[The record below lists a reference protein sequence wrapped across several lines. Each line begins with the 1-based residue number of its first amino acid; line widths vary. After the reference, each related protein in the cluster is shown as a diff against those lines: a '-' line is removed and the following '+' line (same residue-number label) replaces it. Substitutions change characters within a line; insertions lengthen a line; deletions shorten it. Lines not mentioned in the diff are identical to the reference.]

1 MRVGHP
7 DWSCLLKQLENLA
20 GEYSKGYGLSRKKV
34 PRDPKKPSFWQKLT
48 FFVRFLNRSESFTPD
63 CEKREK
69 DPLAYAEDIK
79 SYIRKRKEGLEK
91 YYALL
96 EQLFDPKDPPCAD
109 FHRKL
114 VSLPFSGILTTNYDR
129 VLEAALREPDRPSAD
144 DNSLVINEDSAG
156 QVDKFLRGLS
166 DGNMQR
172 RIAHLHGRY
181 DNPKSIILS
190 DDDYQRAYDLNLP
203 SATQAQSGPEQ
214 TLHQKLL
221 WALLA
226 TRSFVFVGFSMND
239 PYFKRILET
248 VSRDLRRWNRSTHYV
263 VMGISPEGDEYSK
276 AKKLKSDYGISTV
289 FYKVSNGSHQGL
301 DDIVDEIAEECGV
314 RIRSP
319 IDDLDWLEQTNRRM
333 EQFMG
338 RRIDNEINREKLLT
352 DLQDFALR
360 GNGVVIGSPGVGKT
374 YSLKKLRQNLK
385 SDGIPH
391 LLLPIDQLADEPDK
405 NLPRELFHEDDL
417 IAKLKSIPV
426 SDQKAILLFDAFD
439 AARDEQTRKRFL
451 RLIRRA
457 IQELEGQWNVVV
469 TVRTYDAKKSQEL
482 LDLFGDLDNTDLIQY
497 HSTGILCR
505 HFTILPLNEEEIR
518 QAFDQVDS
526 LKSLYNKGSKDF
538 RQLLANPFNL
548 WLLEKILKTSQKDL
562 DLSHIHSE
570 VQLLGEFWVR
580 RVESENNEDQRLL
593 VLRRIARRMVDKR
606 LLTVERD
613 KIYEDI
619 DLDKSARQK
628 AWDNLLSDEI
638 LAKVSSTGQRIAFS
652 HNILFDYAIS
662 VLLIEDEPQQ
672 LEDFVH
678 EDPSR
683 SLFLRPSFTYFF
695 TRLWYDNDA
704 PEKFWRAFWHIL
716 PSDQS
721 LHLRLFAR
729 LIPTSVIANEARSID
744 QLKPLL
750 ERLRNGGEF
759 ADEAMTHLL
768 QSLRTLQIEH
778 DTLWCNFFD
787 QVSAH
792 LHPKFAGD
800 LATLTSEM
808 LEQATKNEEAT
819 VIDACGRVGRRL
831 LAWIW
836 QERETNKNDWY
847 NRLGGYWILPLV
859 AKTYG
864 TNVEESR
871 ALLEKVLDLT
881 QEDNFPIE
889 FLTRLTEH
897 IDKIWDHAPE
907 FVGLIYQVVFAH
919 HETSEELITKSSPIL
934 GFGSTRR
941 QDYTMCQYR
950 LMKHFPD
957 FLQVAPLI
965 AAQAVIQGL
974 NFFIISTRVFR
985 YRQGDVALENFA
997 ETFNFRGKL
1006 AYFVEDNSYIW
1017 DEGKVLAEPIEVAD
1031 ALFEFITELAMS
1043 QDPLLDSLLD
1053 VFRDYVWVAFFWKR
1067 LLKTAVQFPDIFA
1080 PRLFE
1085 LCTAK
1090 PIQIHHET
1098 SYELALFLEV
1108 AVSEFTSDQLRQIE
1122 ESILTLPEE
1131 AEANLDS
1138 LERGRN
1144 RLLAQIPPNLL
1155 CTDAAKTIREQMERE
1170 NDVPVNQP
1178 PISFRTWKEPVTE
1191 EKWLQERGVDT
1202 NSPKNQELHRFFKP
1216 LDKFSSDWRNDMP
1229 TAEAIRLIFPQ
1240 LEKVYTMVKKN
1251 TGADKEVIDSLWL
1264 KLTDC
1269 ASTLARVADN
1279 PESHLFTFCR
1289 QVLLH
1294 GATHHLPEPDPEFDA
1309 EFNSPGY
1316 SPFPRHEAARGLL
1329 RLTFHQSDA
1338 EMLDAIEKLASDP
1351 VPSVRMVTAMELFM
1365 VYFTKPDRFW
1375 RIVDDRATHE
1385 TNSVVQKY
1393 IYFTLAKVVTRKKEN
1408 EEKTTRVMDKLIKR
1422 ISPPIERLEAV
1433 DPFIDLLVWLAID
1446 RENSWALKAIE
1457 DTFFTNPI
1465 RFANPLR
1472 HAVFRVMED
1481 YVVPKKIE
1489 TERVKRAIKW
1499 LSEVIDVV
1507 SDGIKELCTILKEHR
1522 NEEVNQQLHDV
1533 YGVIDQVIRC
1543 LNLEVVRER
1552 GESEEEAEEI
1562 PDELRCCFYS
1572 EIKPLMEGI
1581 IDFALDPENGVMF
1594 AGTAH
1599 YFMQLLTS
1607 FLSCNPKE
1615 VLHLAEGVVRSSERF
1630 GYSLDSLAVEDVV
1643 NLVEIVLAD
1652 HRDEV
1657 RDGEGLADLL
1667 NLLDIFAKTGWPDAL
1682 RLVWRLDEV
1691 FR

>member
-1 MRVGHP
+1 MDKLRRV
-7 DWSCLLKQLENLA
+7 E
-20 GEYSKGYGLSRKKV
+20 
-34 PRDPKKPSFWQKLT
+34 
-48 FFVRFLNRSESFTPD
+48 
-63 CEKREK
+63 
-69 DPLAYAEDIK
+69 
-79 SYIRKRKEGLEK
+79 
-91 YYALL
+91 
-96 EQLFDPKDPPCAD
+96 
-109 FHRKL
+109 
-114 VSLPFSGILTTNYDR
+114 
-129 VLEAALREPDRPSAD
+129 
-144 DNSLVINEDSAG
+144 
-156 QVDKFLRGLS
+156 
-166 DGNMQR
+166 
-172 RIAHLHGRY
+172 
-181 DNPKSIILS
+181 
-190 DDDYQRAYDLNLP
+190 
-203 SATQAQSGPEQ
+203 
-214 TLHQKLL
+214 
-221 WALLA
+221 
-226 TRSFVFVGFSMND
+226 
-239 PYFKRILET
+239 RILEEHFGET
-248 VSRDLRRWNRSTHYV
+248 EYPRS
-263 VMGISPEGDEYSK
+263 
-276 AKKLKSDYGISTV
+276 
-289 FYKVSNGSHQGL
+289 L
-301 DDIVDEIAEECGV
+301 DPDTQ
-314 RIRSP
+314 
-319 IDDLDWLEQTNRRM
+319 DDTSEDPLDWLEKVNNLWGEELATIR
-333 EQFMG
+333 
-338 RRIDNEINREKLLT
+338 INRETLRS
-352 DLQDFALR
+352 DLQDFVLR
-360 GNGVVIGSPGVGKT
+360 GNGAVIGSPGVGKT
-374 YSLKKLRQNLK
+374 YLLKELRQSLK
-385 SDGIPH
+385 SAGIPH
-391 LLLPIDQLADEPDK
+391 LLLPIDQLEDGTNK
-405 NLPRELFHEDDL
+405 TLQQELSYEGDL
-417 IAKLKSIPV
+417 IEKLKSIPV
-426 SDQKAILLFDAFD
+426 SDQKGILLFDAFD

-457 IQELEGQWNVVV
+457 IQELEGLWNVVV
-469 TVRTYDAKKSQEL
+469 TVRTYDAEKSQEL
-482 LDLFGDLDNTDLIQY
+482 LYLFGNSYDTDLTQY
-497 HSTGILCR
+497 HSKGILCR
-505 HFTILPLNEEEIR
+505 HFTIPPLNEDEIR
-518 QAFDQVDS
+518 QAFDRISDLESV
-526 LKSLYNKGSKDF
+526 YNDGSEEFK
-538 RQLLANPFNL
+538 QLLANPFNL
-548 WLLEKILKTSQKDL
+548 WLLEKILKTSQDVP
-562 DLSHIHSE
+562 DFSQIHSE
-570 VQLLGEFWVR
+570 VQLLDLFWQR
-580 RVESENNEDQRLL
+580 RVAAGRDEPHHLFILEQM
-593 VLRRIARRMVDKR
+593 AHRMVKER
-606 LLTVERD
+606 SLTVRQYD
-613 KIYEDI
+613 VYEDLG
-619 DLDKSARQK
+619 LDNPARQR
-628 AWDNLLSDEI
+628 AWNELLSGEI
-638 LAKVSSTGQRIAFS
+638 LAKASSTGQRIAFS

-662 VLLIEDEPQQ
+662 VLLIDDEPRQ
-672 LEDFVH
+672 LEDFVR

-683 SLFLRPSFTYFF
+683 PLFLRPSLSYFF
-695 TRLWYDNDA
+695 TRLWYAA
-704 PEKFWRAFWHIL
+704 PEKFWDAFWHIL

-1090 PIQIHHET
+1090 PMQIHHET
-1098 SYELALFLEV
+1098 SYNLGLFLE
-1108 AVSEFTSDQLRQIE
+1108 AAAPEFTSDQLRQIE
-1122 ESILTLPEE
+1122 ESLLTLPEG
-1131 AEANLDS
+1131 AGDNLDS

-1144 RLLAQIPPNLL
+1144 QLLAQIPPNLL

-1178 PISFRTWKEPVTE
+1178 PISFRTWTEPVTE

-1240 LEKVYTMVKKN
+1240 LEKVYTTVKKN

-1279 PESHLFTFCR
+1279 PEGHLFTFCR

-1422 ISPPIERLEAV
+1422 MPPPTERLEAV
-1433 DPFIDLLVWLAID
+1433 DPFVNLLVWLAID
-1446 RENSWALKAIE
+1446 RENSWAL
-1457 DTFFTNPI
+1457 
-1465 RFANPLR
+1465 
-1472 HAVFRVMED
+1472 
-1481 YVVPKKIE
+1481 
-1489 TERVKRAIKW
+1489 
-1499 LSEVIDVV
+1499 
-1507 SDGIKELCTILKEHR
+1507 
-1522 NEEVNQQLHDV
+1522 
-1533 YGVIDQVIRC
+1533 
-1543 LNLEVVRER
+1543 
-1552 GESEEEAEEI
+1552 ES
-1562 PDELRCCFYS
+1562 
-1572 EIKPLMEGI
+1572 
-1581 IDFALDPENGVMF
+1581 N
-1594 AGTAH
+1594 
-1599 YFMQLLTS
+1599 
-1607 FLSCNPKE
+1607 
-1615 VLHLAEGVVRSSERF
+1615 
-1630 GYSLDSLAVEDVV
+1630 
-1643 NLVEIVLAD
+1643 
-1652 HRDEV
+1652 
-1657 RDGEGLADLL
+1657 
-1667 NLLDIFAKTGWPDAL
+1667 
-1682 RLVWRLDEV
+1682 
-1691 FR
+1691 

>member
-1 MRVGHP
+1 M
-7 DWSCLLKQLENLA
+7 K
-20 GEYSKGYGLSRKKV
+20 
-34 PRDPKKPSFWQKLT
+34 
-48 FFVRFLNRSESFTPD
+48 
-63 CEKREK
+63 
-69 DPLAYAEDIK
+69 IK
-79 SYIRKRKEGLEK
+79 
-91 YYALL
+91 
-96 EQLFDPKDPPCAD
+96 
-109 FHRKL
+109 
-114 VSLPFSGILTTNYDR
+114 
-129 VLEAALREPDRPSAD
+129 
-144 DNSLVINEDSAG
+144 
-156 QVDKFLRGLS
+156 
-166 DGNMQR
+166 
-172 RIAHLHGRY
+172 
-181 DNPKSIILS
+181 
-190 DDDYQRAYDLNLP
+190 
-203 SATQAQSGPEQ
+203 
-214 TLHQKLL
+214 
-221 WALLA
+221 
-226 TRSFVFVGFSMND
+226 
-239 PYFKRILET
+239 
-248 VSRDLRRWNRSTHYV
+248 
-263 VMGISPEGDEYSK
+263 
-276 AKKLKSDYGISTV
+276 
-289 FYKVSNGSHQGL
+289 
-301 DDIVDEIAEECGV
+301 
-314 RIRSP
+314 
-319 IDDLDWLEQTNRRM
+319 
-333 EQFMG
+333 
-338 RRIDNEINREKLLT
+338 REKLLKN
-352 DLQDFALR
+352 LQDFVMR
-360 GNGVVIGSPGVGKT
+360 GSGVVIGSPGVGKT
-374 YSLKKLRQNLK
+374 YLMKELRRSLK
-385 SDGIPH
+385 SDEIPH
-391 LLLPIDQLADEPDK
+391 LLLPIDQLGDGTDET
-405 NLPRELFHEDDL
+405 LRRELSYEGNL
-417 IAKLKSIPV
+417 IDKLKSIPV
-426 SDQKAILLFDAFD
+426 SGKKGILLFDAFD
-439 AARDEQTRKRFL
+439 AARNEGTRKRFL
-451 RLIRRA
+451 RLIQHA
-457 IQELEGQWNVVV
+457 IQDLKQWNIVV
-469 TVRTYDAKKSQEL
+469 TVRTYDARKSQEL
-482 LDLFGDLDNTDLIQY
+482 LDLFGNFDNTDLIQY
-497 HSTGILCR
+497 HSKGILCR
-505 HFTILPLNEEEIR
+505 HFTIPPLSEDEIQ
-518 QAFDQVDS
+518 QAFDQIPNLESVYSDS
-526 LKSLYNKGSKDF
+526 SEEFK
-538 RQLLANPFNL
+538 QLLANPFSL
-548 WLLEKILKTSQKDL
+548 WLLEKILKTSQDIP
-562 DLSHIHSE
+562 DFSQIHSE
-570 VQLLGEFWVR
+570 VQLLGLFWER
-580 RVESENNEDQRLL
+580 RVEFVSNEAQRLF
-593 VLRRIARRMVDKR
+593 VLKRIAHLMVR
-606 LLTVERD
+606 ERSLTVERD
-613 KIYEDI
+613 KVYEDLG
-619 DLDKSARQK
+619 LDNPVRQQ
-628 AWDNLLSDEI
+628 AWEDLLSDEI
-638 LAKVSSTGQRIAFS
+638 LAKVSSARQRIAFS

-662 VLLIEDEPQQ
+662 VLLIEDDPQQ
-672 LEDFVH
+672 LEDFVR

-683 SLFLRPSFTYFF
+683 PLFLRPSLTYFF
-695 TRLWYDNDA
+695 TRLWYYD
-704 PEKFWRAFWHIL
+704 PESFWNAFWHIL

-919 HETSEELITKSSPIL
+919 HETSEELRNKSGPIL

-1053 VFRDYVWVAFFWKR
+1053 VFRDYVWVAFFWRR

-1108 AVSEFTSDQLRQIE
+1108 AASEFTSDQLRQIE

-1144 RLLAQIPPNLL
+1144 RLLAQIPPNVL

-1240 LEKVYTMVKKN
+1240 LEKVYATVKKN

-1279 PESHLFTFCR
+1279 PESHVFAFCR

-1294 GATHHLPEPDPEFDA
+1294 GAKHELPTPNPEFDA

-1365 VYFTKPDRFW
+1365 VYIKTPDRFW

-1393 IYFTLAKVVTRKKEN
+1393 IYFTLAKVVARKKEN

-1481 YVVPKKIE
+1481 YVVPKNLEKPE
-1489 TERVKRAIKW
+1489 GHERAKRAIAWVGK
-1499 LSEVIDVV
+1499 VITVA
-1507 SDGIKELCTILKEHR
+1507 SGRIEELCTILKEHR

-1533 YGVIDQVIRC
+1533 YGVIDEVIMR
-1543 LNLEVVRER
+1543 LNLEVVRGR

-1572 EIKPLMEGI
+1572 EVKPLMEGI

-1594 AGTAH
+1594 AKTAH
-1599 YFMQLLTS
+1599 YFMELLTS
-1607 FLSCNPKE
+1607 FLSCNPRE
-1615 VLHLAEGVVRSSERF
+1615 VLHLAEGVARSSEPF
-1630 GYSLDSLAVEDVV
+1630 GYNLDSVAVGDVV
-1643 NLVEIVLAD
+1643 KLVEIVLAD
-1652 HRDEV
+1652 HRSEV
-1657 RDGEGLADLL
+1657 REGEGLDDLL
-1667 NLLDIFAKTGWPDAL
+1667 NLLDIFAKAGWSDAL
-1682 RLVWRLDEV
+1682 SLVWRLDEV